1 MPNLY
6 VTEPGALLEK
16 ESGRLL
22 VTKDDQVLLAVPATL
37 VENVVIVGGAGVT
50 TPALGFLLDRGIGLV
65 FLTRGGKFR
74 GRLSGELSKNVALR
88 RQQYQRMDEPDFA
101 LHLSRAIVAGK
112 VHNCRTVCMRWGR
125 DRENPAAARIAAE
138 LAEALREIPRARSRE
153 ELLGIE
159 GQAARRYFAA
169 LREELRQPWSF
180 PGRARRP
187 PPDPVNA
194 LLSLVYTLLH
204 ESCYAAVEA
213 VGLDP
218 YCGYYHQE
226 RYGRTSLALDL
237 MEEFRPVIA
246 DSVVLTLLNKRMLA
260 PEDFADGEDG
270 ESVCLG
276 REGWR
281 RVAEQYV
288 RRLNTPVRPAGLGR
302 SLSYQKVLEVQ
313 ARRLRG
319 VIEGEAGEYVPFLVK

>member
-22 VTKDDQVLLAVPATL
+22 VTKDDQVLLTVPATL
-37 VENVVIVGGAGVT
+37 VENVVVIGGAGVT
-50 TPALGFLLDRGIGLV
+50 TPALSFLLDRGIGLV

-88 RQQYQRMDEPDFA
+88 GQQYRRVDDPGFCLRMG
-101 LHLSRAIVAGK
+101 RAIVAGK
-112 VHNCRTVCMRWGR
+112 VRNCRTMCMRWGR
-125 DRENPAAARIAAE
+125 GGENASAARMVAE
-138 LAEALREIPRARSRE
+138 LAETLRLVSQAQNRD

-159 GQAARRYFAA
+159 GQAARCYFAA
-169 LREELRQPWSF
+169 LREEIRQPWSF
-180 PGRARRP
+180 PRRARRP

-204 ESCYAAVEA
+204 ESCYAALEA

-218 YCGYYHQE
+218 YCGYYHQQQ
-226 RYGRTSLALDL
+226 YGRASLALDL
-237 MEEFRPVIA
+237 VEEFRPVIA
-246 DSVVLTLLNKRMLA
+246 DSVALTLLNKRILA
-260 PEDFADGEDG
+260 PDDFAPGE
-270 ESVCLG
+270 ENSVHLCH
-276 REGWR
+276 EGWQK
-281 RVAEQYV
+281 VAEQYT
-288 RRLNTPVRPAGLGR
+288 RRLKTLVTPPGLGR

-313 ARRLRG
+313 ARRLRN
-319 VIEGEAGEYVPFLVK
+319 VIQGEVEEYQSFLVK